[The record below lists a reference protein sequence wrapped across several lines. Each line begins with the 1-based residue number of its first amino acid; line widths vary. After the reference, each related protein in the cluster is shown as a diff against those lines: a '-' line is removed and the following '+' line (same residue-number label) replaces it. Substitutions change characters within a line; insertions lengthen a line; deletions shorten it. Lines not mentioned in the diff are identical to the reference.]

1 MRLSRKQL
9 RRLILNETRR
19 LLSENAELGLSVQN
33 DIDAV
38 GKGGQFIAC
47 TFPTPGVDRTIDDN
61 MIGMGMRSHTGI
73 YVANYNKLKAAG
85 KLTRSAEAYTDDLED
100 CSLTRHESAALLG
113 ALRSP
118 ACQHRYEEV
127 SLDGGRYFVKLVD

>member
-19 LLSENAELGLSVQN
+19 LLSENAGLALAVQK
-33 DIDAV
+33 DINAV
-38 GKGGQFIAC
+38 GKEGQFISC
-47 TFPTPGVDRTIDDN
+47 TFPIPGVDRTIDDN

-73 YVANYNKLKAAG
+73 YVANADKIKKAG
-85 KLTRSAEAYTDDLED
+85 KLTIRGKAYTDDLED
-100 CSLTRHESAALLG
+100 CSLTRQESAALLG
-113 ALRSP
+113 VLRSP
-118 ACQHRYEEV
+118 ACQQRYEEV